1 MILSILKKIIGSK
14 NNRDLRRIRKTVA
27 EINSLEESLKLFSD
41 KDLRE
46 KTNQFRDRL
55 ASGEQLDE
63 MLAEAF
69 ATVRETSRRVLAMRH
84 FDVQLIGGITLHE
97 GRIAEMRTG
106 EGKTLAATLSA
117 YLNAL
122 PAKGVHIITVNDY
135 LAKRDAQW
143 MLPLYRALG
152 LSLGVIQ
159 SHRGG
164 NEASSFYCSADDEN
178 GLTVSTRKEA
188 YAADITYGTNNEFG
202 FDYLRD
208 NMAVSSEQLVQGE
221 LFYSVIDEVDSIL
234 VDEAR
239 TPLIIS
245 GKVSDSTKWYSDFT
259 RIVKGMK
266 RDVHYEI
273 DEAKKQVHTTEVGVE
288 YVESKLGI
296 KNLYENTQTNFI
308 HYLTATLRAKT
319 IFTKD
324 VDYIIADGQI
334 KIVDEFT
341 GRVLEGRRYSDG
353 LHQAL
358 EAKENVKIQDENQT
372 LASITYQN
380 YFRMYENLAGMTG
393 TAKTEE
399 EEFVQIYNLEVVEI
413 PTNLPIQ
420 RSDQQDAVYKT
431 NSAKLDAV
439 IEDIKLRNT
448 KGQPILLGTV
458 SVEASEEI
466 SKLLTSKG
474 IVHNVLNA
482 KNHEEEANIV
492 AQAGRLGAVT
502 VATNMA
508 GRGVDIKLGGN
519 PEDMAIQLQIKENQQ
534 DNPNFL
540 KTKIVEFES
549 KVEKEK
555 QDVLELGGLYVLG
568 TERHESRRIDNQLR
582 GRSGR
587 QGDPG
592 ESRFYISLQDDLMR
606 RFQGERIESIMNK
619 LNLPDEER
627 IEQSMVTKSIERAQA
642 QVESLNFEIRKNV
655 LKFDQVL
662 NQQRDVI
669 YKWRRE
675 LLRSESIHDLI
686 EGWFEDVVDLISKN
700 IENYKKSYESLD
712 QFKDLVE
719 NELSEL
725 LSDAAKNKLFQ
736 NLEINDNLDI
746 EKSLK
751 DLFYDNEKQDENN
764 FWNLARGSALSFIDQ
779 SWKDHLAEMDYL
791 RSGIGLRAMGQR
803 DPLVEYQN
811 EGYDL
816 FEELIDNVKF
826 SVIRILL
833 NFDKNL
839 IVQKEKNIDDNVK
852 EKTIT
857 KDKIGRNDPC
867 YCGSGKK
874 YKKCGMVDACIKKS

>member
-1 MILSILKKIIGSK
+1 MSPIY
-14 NNRDLRRIRKTVA
+14 N
-27 EINSLEESLKLFSD
+27 F
-41 KDLRE
+41 
-46 KTNQFRDRL
+46 
-55 ASGEQLDE
+55 
-63 MLAEAF
+63 
-69 ATVRETSRRVLAMRH
+69 
-84 FDVQLIGGITLHE
+84 
-97 GRIAEMRTG
+97 
-106 EGKTLAATLSA
+106 
-117 YLNAL
+117 
-122 PAKGVHIITVNDY
+122 
-135 LAKRDAQW
+135 
-143 MLPLYRALG
+143 LG
-152 LSLGVIQ
+152 LEV
-159 SHRGG
+159 
-164 NEASSFYCSADDEN
+164 
-178 GLTVSTRKEA
+178 GLIYSNQDPEEKNQA
-188 YAADITYGTNNEFG
+188 YKKDITYGTNNEFG

-208 NMAVSSEQLVQGE
+208 NMAISNEQLVQGE

-245 GKVSDSTKWYSDFT
+245 GKVSDSTKWYSEFT
-259 RIVKGMK
+259 KIVKGMK

-273 DEAKKQVHTTEVGVE
+273 DEAKKQVHTTELGVE
-288 YVESKLGI
+288 FVESKLGI
-296 KNLYENTQTNFI
+296 SNLYENTKTNFI

-319 IFTKD
+319 IFVKD
-324 VDYIIADGQI
+324 VDYIVSDGQI

-358 EAKENVKIQDENQT
+358 EAKENVRIQDENQT

-399 EEFVQIYNLEVVEI
+399 EEFVQIYNLEVIEI

-420 RSDQQDAVYKT
+420 RADQQDAVYKT
-431 NSAKLDAV
+431 NNAKLDAV
-439 IEDIKLRNT
+439 IEDIKLRNQN
-448 KGQPILLGTV
+448 GQPILLGTV

-466 SKLLTSKG
+466 SKILTSKG

-482 KNHEEEANIV
+482 KNHEQEANII

-519 PEDMAIQLQIKENQQ
+519 AEEMALQLQINENQQ
-534 DNPNFL
+534 DNPNYL
-540 KTKIVEFES
+540 ES
-549 KVEKEK
+549 KISELEENVSIEKEK
-555 QDVLELGGLYVLG
+555 VLSLGGLYVLG

-592 ESRFYISLQDDLMR
+592 ESRFYISLQDELMR
-606 RFQGERIESIMNK
+606 RFQGERIESIMTK
-619 LNLPDEER
+619 LNLPDDER

-675 LLRSESIHDLI
+675 LLRSKNINGLI
-686 EGWFEDVVDLISKN
+686 EGWLSDVLETVANN
-700 IENYKKSYESLD
+700 IDSYKKTYENLEH
-712 QFKDLVE
+712 FNELVE
-719 NELSEL
+719 NELGEL
-725 LSDAAKNKLFQ
+725 LSDSVRSKFLKNLQINDDLDIYK
-736 NLEINDNLDI
+736 NLENLFN
-746 EKSLK
+746 E
-751 DLFYDNEKQDENN
+751 NEKQDVDN

-779 SWKDHLAEMDYL
+779 SWKDHLSEMDYL

-816 FEELIDNVKF
+816 FEDLINNVKF

-839 IVQKEKNIDDNVK
+839 IVQKDKNIDDNVK
-852 EKTIT
+852 EKVIT

-874 YKKCGMVDACIKKS
+874 YKKCGLVDKCIKKS

>member
-1 MILSILKKIIGSK
+1 LSIFKKVLSVGSGK
-14 NNRDLRRIRKTVA
+14 LASELNSVVDA
-27 EINSLEESLKLFSD
+27 INSKEQEFEKLSD
-41 KDLRE
+41 QE
-46 KTNQFRDRL
+46 IKTNFQNL
-55 ASGEQLDE
+55 SKQLNDSPSKIE
-63 MLAEAF
+63 VEAF
-69 ATVRETSRRVLAMRH
+69 AYTREAAKRTLGQRH
-84 FDVQLIGGITLHE
+84 YDVQIFGGLVLL
-97 GRIAEMRTG
+97 RNKIAEMKTG
-106 EGKTLAATLSA
+106 EGKTLVSTLPIS
-117 YLNAL
+117 LMAL
-122 PAKGVHIITVNDY
+122 YKKGVHVVTVNEY
-135 LAKRDAQW
+135 LAKRDAEW
-143 MLPLYRALG
+143 MSPIYEFLG
-152 LSLGVIQ
+152 LEVGLI
-159 SHRGG
+159 H
-164 NEASSFYCSADDEN
+164 SSQDPLDKA
-178 GLTVSTRKEA
+178 GA
-188 YAADITYGTNNEFG
+188 YQKDITYGTNNEFG

-259 RIVKGMK
+259 KIVKGMK
-266 RDVHYEI
+266 KDVHYEI

-296 KNLYENTQTNFI
+296 SNLYENTQTNFI

-324 VDYIIADGQI
+324 VDYIVSDGQI

-399 EEFVQIYNLEVVEI
+399 EEFVQIYNLEVIEI

-420 RSDQQDAVYKT
+420 RMDQQDAVYKT
-431 NSAKLDAV
+431 NTAKLDAV
-439 IEDIKLRNT
+439 IEDIKIRNE

-466 SKLLTSKG
+466 SKILTSKG

-482 KNHEEEANIV
+482 KNHEQEAQII

-519 PEDMAIQLQIKENQQ
+519 PEEMATQQQINENQQ
-534 DNPNFL
+534 DNPSFL
-540 KTKIVEFES
+540 ES
-549 KVEKEK
+549 KVLQFESQVQEEK
-555 QDVLELGGLYVLG
+555 QKVLELGGLYVLG

-675 LLRSESIHDLI
+675 LLRSEKINDLI
-686 EGWFEDVVDLISKN
+686 ESWLSDVLETVDIN
-700 IENYKKSYESLD
+700 IESYKKSYENLEHF
-712 QFKDLVE
+712 QELVE

-725 LSDAAKNKLFQ
+725 LSDVSRNKFMKNLQINDDLDIYK
-736 NLEINDNLDI
+736 NLE
-746 EKSLK
+746 
-751 DLFYDNEKQDENN
+751 DLFRENESQDQSN

-779 SWKDHLAEMDYL
+779 LWKDHLSEMDYL

-816 FEELIDNVKF
+816 FEDLINNVKF
-826 SVIRILL
+826 SVIRILM

-867 YCGSGKK
+867 YCGSGRK
-874 YKKCGMVDACIKKS
+874 YKKCGLVDKCIKKS

>member
-1 MILSILKKIIGSK
+1 MSIFKKVLSVGSGKLASELNTIVDEINDKEQEFEKLSDEEIKTNFQNLSNQLTDSPLSIE
-14 NNRDLRRIRKTVA
+14 V
-27 EINSLEESLKLFSD
+27 
-41 KDLRE
+41 
-46 KTNQFRDRL
+46 
-55 ASGEQLDE
+55 
-63 MLAEAF
+63 EAF
-69 ATVRETSRRVLAMRH
+69 AYTREAAKRTIGQRH
-84 FDVQLIGGITLHE
+84 YDVQIFGGLVLLRNKIT
-97 GRIAEMRTG
+97 EMKTG
-106 EGKTLAATLSA
+106 EGKTLVSTLPIS
-117 YLNAL
+117 LMAL
-122 PAKGVHIITVNDY
+122 FKKGVHVVTVNEY
-135 LAKRDAQW
+135 LAKRDAEW
-143 MLPLYRALG
+143 MSPIYNFLG
-152 LSLGVIQ
+152 LEV
-159 SHRGG
+159 
-164 NEASSFYCSADDEN
+164 
-178 GLTVSTRKEA
+178 GLIHSNQAPLDKAAA
-188 YAADITYGTNNEFG
+188 YKKNITYGTNNEFG

-431 NSAKLDAV
+431 NRAKLDAV

-857 KDKIGRNDPC
+857 KDKIGRNDQC

-874 YKKCGMVDACIKKS
+874 YKKCGMVDACTKKS

>member
-1 MILSILKKIIGSK
+1 MSIFKKVLSVGSGK
-14 NNRDLRRIRKTVA
+14 LASELNDVVQA
-27 EINSLEESLKLFSD
+27 INDKEKEFELFSD
-41 KDLRE
+41 EEIKLNFQDLSKKLNGDPQSIE
-46 KTNQFRDRL
+46 V
-55 ASGEQLDE
+55 
-63 MLAEAF
+63 EAF
-69 ATVRETSRRVLAMRH
+69 AYIREAAKRTLGQRH
-84 FDVQLIGGITLHE
+84 YDVQLFGGLVLL
-97 GRIAEMRTG
+97 RNKIAEMKTG
-106 EGKTLAATLSA
+106 EGKTLVSTLPIS
-117 YLNAL
+117 LMAL
-122 PAKGVHIITVNDY
+122 FKKGVHVVTVNEY
-135 LAKRDAQW
+135 LAKRDAEW
-143 MLPLYRALG
+143 MSPIYNFLG
-152 LSLGVIQ
+152 LDV
-159 SHRGG
+159 
-164 NEASSFYCSADDEN
+164 
-178 GLTVSTRKEA
+178 GLIHSNQDPEEKNQA
-188 YAADITYGTNNEFG
+188 YKKNITYGTNNEFG

-208 NMAVSSEQLVQGE
+208 NMAISSEQLVQGE

-245 GKVSDSTKWYSDFT
+245 GKVSDSTKWYSEFT
-259 RIVKGMK
+259 KIVKGMK

-273 DEAKKQVHTTEVGVE
+273 DEAKKQVHTTELGVE
-288 YVESKLGI
+288 FVESKLGI
-296 KNLYENTQTNFI
+296 SNLYENTKTNFI

-319 IFTKD
+319 IFVKD
-324 VDYIIADGQI
+324 VDYIVSDGQI

-358 EAKENVKIQDENQT
+358 EAKENVRIQDENQT

-420 RSDQQDAVYKT
+420 RADQQDAVYKT
-431 NSAKLDAV
+431 NKAKLDAV
-439 IEDIKLRNT
+439 IEDIKLRNQS
-448 KGQPILLGTV
+448 GQPILLGTV

-466 SKLLTSKG
+466 SKILTSKG

-482 KNHEEEANIV
+482 KNHEQEANII
-492 AQAGRLGAVT
+492 AQAGKLGAVT

-519 PEDMAIQLQIKENQQ
+519 AEEMALQFQINENQQ
-534 DNPNFL
+534 DNPNYL
-540 KTKIVEFES
+540 QSKISELEENVEI
-549 KVEKEK
+549 EKEK
-555 QDVLELGGLYVLG
+555 VLSLGGLYVLG

-592 ESRFYISLQDDLMR
+592 ESRFYISLQDELMR
-606 RFQGERIESIMNK
+606 RFQGERIESIMTK
-619 LNLPDEER
+619 LNLPDDER

-675 LLRSESIHDLI
+675 LLRSKNINGLI
-686 EGWFEDVVDLISKN
+686 EGWLSDVLETVANN
-700 IENYKKSYESLD
+700 IDSYKKTYENLEH
-712 QFKDLVE
+712 FNELVE
-719 NELSEL
+719 NELGEL
-725 LSDAAKNKLFQ
+725 LSDSVRSKFLKNLQINDDLDIYK
-736 NLEINDNLDI
+736 NLENLFN
-746 EKSLK
+746 E
-751 DLFYDNEKQDENN
+751 NEKQDVDN

-779 SWKDHLAEMDYL
+779 SWKDHLSEMDYL

-816 FEELIDNVKF
+816 FEELINNVKF

-839 IVQKEKNIDDNVK
+839 IVQKDKNIGDNVK
-852 EKTIT
+852 EKVIT

-874 YKKCGMVDACIKKS
+874 YKKCGLVNKCIKKS

>member
-1 MILSILKKIIGSK
+1 LSIFKRVLSVGSGK
-14 NNRDLRRIRKTVA
+14 LASELNDVVQA
-27 EINSLEESLKLFSD
+27 INDKEKEFELFSD
-41 KDLRE
+41 EEIKLNFQELSKKLNGDPQSIE
-46 KTNQFRDRL
+46 V
-55 ASGEQLDE
+55 
-63 MLAEAF
+63 EAF
-69 ATVRETSRRVLAMRH
+69 AYIREAAKRTLGQRH
-84 FDVQLIGGITLHE
+84 YDVQLFGGLVLL
-97 GRIAEMRTG
+97 RNKIAEMKTG
-106 EGKTLAATLSA
+106 EGKTLVSTLPIS
-117 YLNAL
+117 LMAL
-122 PAKGVHIITVNDY
+122 FKKGVHVVTVNEY
-135 LAKRDAQW
+135 LAKRDAEW
-143 MLPLYRALG
+143 MSPIYKFLG
-152 LSLGVIQ
+152 LEV
-159 SHRGG
+159 
-164 NEASSFYCSADDEN
+164 
-178 GLTVSTRKEA
+178 GLIHSNQDPEEKNQA
-188 YAADITYGTNNEFG
+188 YKKDITYGTNNEFG

-208 NMAVSSEQLVQGE
+208 NMAISSEQLVQGE

-245 GKVSDSTKWYSDFT
+245 GKVSDSTKWYSEFT
-259 RIVKGMK
+259 KIVKGMK

-273 DEAKKQVHTTEVGVE
+273 DEAKKQVHTTELGVE
-288 YVESKLGI
+288 FVESKLGI
-296 KNLYENTQTNFI
+296 SNLYENTKTNFI

-319 IFTKD
+319 IFVKD
-324 VDYIIADGQI
+324 VDYIVSDGQI

-358 EAKENVKIQDENQT
+358 EAKENVRIQDENQT

-420 RSDQQDAVYKT
+420 RADQQDAVYKT
-431 NSAKLDAV
+431 NNAKLDAV
-439 IEDIKLRNT
+439 IEDIKLRNQN
-448 KGQPILLGTV
+448 GQPILLGTV

-466 SKLLTSKG
+466 SKILTSKG

-482 KNHEEEANIV
+482 KNHEQEANII

-519 PEDMAIQLQIKENQQ
+519 AEEMALQLQINENQQ
-534 DNPNFL
+534 DNPNYL
-540 KTKIVEFES
+540 ES
-549 KVEKEK
+549 KISELEENVSIEKEK
-555 QDVLELGGLYVLG
+555 VLSLGGLYVLG

-592 ESRFYISLQDDLMR
+592 ESRFYISLQDELMR
-606 RFQGERIESIMNK
+606 RFQGERIESIMTK
-619 LNLPDEER
+619 LNLPDDER

-675 LLRSESIHDLI
+675 LLRSKNINGLI
-686 EGWFEDVVDLISKN
+686 EGWLSDVLETVANN
-700 IENYKKSYESLD
+700 IDSYKKTYENLEH
-712 QFKDLVE
+712 FNELVE
-719 NELSEL
+719 NELGEL
-725 LSDAAKNKLFQ
+725 LSDSVRSKFLKNLQINDDLDIYK
-736 NLEINDNLDI
+736 NLENLFN
-746 EKSLK
+746 E
-751 DLFYDNEKQDENN
+751 NEKQDVDN

-779 SWKDHLAEMDYL
+779 SWKDHLSEMDYL

-816 FEELIDNVKF
+816 FEELINNVKF

-839 IVQKEKNIDDNVK
+839 IVQKDKNIDDNVK
-852 EKTIT
+852 EKVIT

-874 YKKCGMVDACIKKS
+874 YKKCGLVDKCIKKS

>member
-1 MILSILKKIIGSK
+1 MSIFKKVLSVGSGK
-14 NNRDLRRIRKTVA
+14 LASELNSVVDA
-27 EINSLEESLKLFSD
+27 INSKEQEFEKLSD
-41 KDLRE
+41 QE
-46 KTNQFRDRL
+46 IKTNFQNL
-55 ASGEQLDE
+55 SKQLNDSPSKIE
-63 MLAEAF
+63 VEAF
-69 ATVRETSRRVLAMRH
+69 AYTREAAKRTLGQRH
-84 FDVQLIGGITLHE
+84 YDVQIFGGLVLL
-97 GRIAEMRTG
+97 RNKIAEMKTG
-106 EGKTLAATLSA
+106 EGKTLVSTLPIS
-117 YLNAL
+117 LMAL
-122 PAKGVHIITVNDY
+122 YKKGVHVVTVNEY
-135 LAKRDAQW
+135 LAKRDAEW
-143 MLPLYRALG
+143 MSPIYEFLG
-152 LSLGVIQ
+152 LEVGLI
-159 SHRGG
+159 H
-164 NEASSFYCSADDEN
+164 SSQDPLDKA
-178 GLTVSTRKEA
+178 GA
-188 YAADITYGTNNEFG
+188 YQKDITYGTNNEFG

-259 RIVKGMK
+259 KIVKGMK
-266 RDVHYEI
+266 KDVHYEI

-296 KNLYENTQTNFI
+296 SNLYENTQTNFI

-324 VDYIIADGQI
+324 VDYIVSDGQI

-399 EEFVQIYNLEVVEI
+399 EEFVQIYNLEVIEI

-420 RSDQQDAVYKT
+420 RMDQQDAVYKT
-431 NSAKLDAV
+431 NTAKLDAV
-439 IEDIKLRNT
+439 IEDIKIRNE

-466 SKLLTSKG
+466 SKILTSKG

-482 KNHEEEANIV
+482 KNHEQEAQII

-519 PEDMAIQLQIKENQQ
+519 PEEMAIQQQINENQQ

-540 KTKIVEFES
+540 ESKILEFES
-549 KVEKEK
+549 QVEEEK
-555 QDVLELGGLYVLG
+555 QNVLELGGLYVLG

-675 LLRSESIHDLI
+675 LLRSEKINDLI
-686 EGWFEDVVDLISKN
+686 ESWLSDVLNTVANNVES
-700 IENYKKSYESLD
+700 YKKSYENLEHF
-712 QFKDLVE
+712 QELVE

-725 LSDAAKNKLFQ
+725 LSDVSRNKFIKNLQINDDLDIYK
-736 NLEINDNLDI
+736 NLE
-746 EKSLK
+746 
-751 DLFYDNEKQDENN
+751 DLFRENEIQDQSN

-779 SWKDHLAEMDYL
+779 LWKDHLSEMDYL

-811 EGYDL
+811 EGYNL
-816 FEELIDNVKF
+816 FEDLIDNVKF

-852 EKTIT
+852 EKTIP

-874 YKKCGMVDACIKKS
+874 YKKCGLVDKCIKKS

>member
-1 MILSILKKIIGSK
+1 LSIFKKVLSVGSGK
-14 NNRDLRRIRKTVA
+14 LATELNTIVA
-27 EINSLEESLKLFSD
+27 AINSKEQEFEKFSD
-41 KDLRE
+41 QE
-46 KTNQFRDRL
+46 IKTNFQNL
-55 ASGEQLDE
+55 SEQLE
-63 MLAEAF
+63 GSSQNIEVEAF
-69 ATVRETSRRVLAMRH
+69 AYTREAAKRTLGQRH
-84 FDVQLIGGITLHE
+84 YDVQIFGGLVLL
-97 GRIAEMRTG
+97 RNKIAEMKTG
-106 EGKTLAATLSA
+106 EGKTLVSTLPIS
-117 YLNAL
+117 LMAL
-122 PAKGVHIITVNDY
+122 YKKGVHVVTVNEY
-135 LAKRDAQW
+135 LAKRDAEW
-143 MLPLYRALG
+143 MSPVYEFLG
-152 LSLGVIQ
+152 LEVGLIHSNQDPL
-159 SHRGG
+159 
-164 NEASSFYCSADDEN
+164 NKAASY
-178 GLTVSTRKEA
+178 KK
-188 YAADITYGTNNEFG
+188 DITYGTNNEFG

-208 NMAVSSEQLVQGE
+208 NMAVSNEQLVQGE

-259 RIVKGMK
+259 RIAKGMK
-266 RDVHYEI
+266 RDIHYEI
-273 DEAKKQVHTTEVGVE
+273 DEAKKQVHTTEAGVE

-296 KNLYENTQTNFI
+296 ANLYENTQTNFI

-324 VDYIIADGQI
+324 IDYIVSDGQI

-420 RSDQQDAVYKT
+420 RIDQQDAVYKT
-431 NSAKLDAV
+431 NTAKLEAV
-439 IEDIKLRNT
+439 IEDIKIRND

-482 KNHEEEANIV
+482 KNHEQEAQII
-492 AQAGRLGAVT
+492 AQAGRMGAVT

-519 PEDMAIQLQIKENQQ
+519 PEEMAIQQLKIENQE
-534 DNPNFL
+534 DNKDLLNS
-540 KTKIVEFES
+540 KISAFES
-549 KVEKEK
+549 EVEKEK
-555 QDVLELGGLYVLG
+555 KRVLELGGLYVLG

-592 ESRFYISLQDDLMR
+592 ESRFFISLQDDLMR

-675 LLRSESIHDLI
+675 LLRSKNIKNLI
-686 EGWFEDVVDLISKN
+686 EGWFEDVADIVSNN
-700 IENYKKSYESLD
+700 IESYKKNYETLED
-712 QFKDLVE
+712 FKNLVE

-725 LSDAAKNKLFQ
+725 LSDTSKNKLIQ
-736 NLEINDNLDI
+736 KLEINDNLDI
-746 EKSLK
+746 KKSLEE
-751 DLFYDNEKQDENN
+751 LFYNNENQDIDN
-764 FWNLARGSALSFIDQ
+764 FWNLARNSSLSFIDQ

-833 NFDKNL
+833 NFDNNL
-839 IVQKEKNIDDNVK
+839 IIKKEKNIDDNVK
-852 EKTIT
+852 EKTFT

>member
-1 MILSILKKIIGSK
+1 M
-14 NNRDLRRIRKTVA
+14 A
-27 EINSLEESLKLFSD
+27 LF
-41 KDLRE
+41 K
-46 KTNQFRDRL
+46 
-55 ASGEQLDE
+55 
-63 MLAEAF
+63 
-69 ATVRETSRRVLAMRH
+69 
-84 FDVQLIGGITLHE
+84 
-97 GRIAEMRTG
+97 
-106 EGKTLAATLSA
+106 
-117 YLNAL
+117 
-122 PAKGVHIITVNDY
+122 KGVHVVTVNEY
-135 LAKRDAQW
+135 LAKRDAEW
-143 MLPLYRALG
+143 MSPIYNFLG
-152 LSLGVIQ
+152 LDV
-159 SHRGG
+159 
-164 NEASSFYCSADDEN
+164 
-178 GLTVSTRKEA
+178 GLIHSNQDPEEKNQA
-188 YAADITYGTNNEFG
+188 YKKDITYGTNNEFG

-208 NMAVSSEQLVQGE
+208 NMAISSEQLVQGE

-245 GKVSDSTKWYSDFT
+245 GKVSDSTKWYSEFT
-259 RIVKGMK
+259 KIVKGMK

-273 DEAKKQVHTTEVGVE
+273 DEAKKQVHTTELGVE
-288 YVESKLGI
+288 FVESKLGI
-296 KNLYENTQTNFI
+296 SNLYENTKTNFI

-319 IFTKD
+319 IFVKD
-324 VDYIIADGQI
+324 VDYIVSDGQI

-358 EAKENVKIQDENQT
+358 EAKENVRIQDENQT

-420 RSDQQDAVYKT
+420 RTDQQDAVYKT
-431 NSAKLDAV
+431 NKAKLDAV
-439 IEDIKLRNT
+439 IEDIKLRNQN
-448 KGQPILLGTV
+448 GQPVLLGTV

-466 SKLLTSKG
+466 SKILTSKG

-482 KNHEEEANIV
+482 KNHEQEANII
-492 AQAGRLGAVT
+492 AQAGKLGAVT

-519 PEDMAIQLQIKENQQ
+519 AEEMALQLQINENEQ
-534 DNPNFL
+534 DNPNYL
-540 KTKIVEFES
+540 ES
-549 KVEKEK
+549 KISELEENVEIEKEK
-555 QDVLELGGLYVLG
+555 VLSLGGLYVLG

-592 ESRFYISLQDDLMR
+592 ESRFYISLQDELMR
-606 RFQGERIESIMNK
+606 RFQGERIESIMTK
-619 LNLPDEER
+619 LNLPDDER

-675 LLRSESIHDLI
+675 LLRSQNINGLI
-686 EGWFEDVVDLISKN
+686 EGWLSDVLETVANN
-700 IENYKKSYESLD
+700 IDSYKKTYENLEH
-712 QFKDLVE
+712 FNELVE
-719 NELSEL
+719 NELGEL
-725 LSDAAKNKLFQ
+725 LSDSVRSKFIKNLQINDDLDIYK
-736 NLEINDNLDI
+736 NLE
-746 EKSLK
+746 
-751 DLFYDNEKQDENN
+751 DLFNENEKQDTDN

-779 SWKDHLAEMDYL
+779 SWKDHLSEMDYL

-816 FEELIDNVKF
+816 FEDLINNVKF

-839 IVQKEKNIDDNVK
+839 IVQKDKNIDDNVK
-852 EKTIT
+852 EKVIT

-874 YKKCGMVDACIKKS
+874 YKKCGLVDKCIKKS